1 MTRSLRLSWSAY
13 TDHFVPNTFS
23 SIKVKVVCGCFV
35 VPVLLDQLVSQAV
48 TVLRTSSKKIVFG
61 VLNRLEGGSRGGSQ
75 YTLLLQCKV
84 IYESQKVFYT
94 WFGLF
99 NIHFKQL
106 R

>member
-1 MTRSLRLSWSAY
+1 MTRSSRLSWSAY

-61 VLNRLEGGSRGGSQ
+61 VLNRLERGGGRGEGPSTRC
-75 YTLLLQCKV
+75 YSNAK
-84 IYESQKVFYT
+84 
-94 WFGLF
+94 
-99 NIHFKQL
+99 
-106 R
+106 